1 MRRYKTLLLA
11 VLLLAAVLTGCGDQR
26 IEDGTYSVNVTLSG
40 GSGKAT
46 VESPAIVLFSDGKA
60 TARIVWSSPFYEYMM
75 VDGVKYD
82 PVQTSGNA
90 VFEIPVKLDTDLP
103 VSASTIAMSQPH
115 LVDYTLHFESK
126 GMKEVT
132 P

>member
-1 MRRYKTLLLA
+1 MKRYKTLLLA
-11 VLLLAAVLTGCGDQR
+11 ALLLAAVLSGCGDQK
-26 IEDGTYSVNVTLSG
+26 IGDGTYSVNVTLSG

-46 VESPAIVLFSDGKA
+46 VESPAIVLISDGKA

-75 VDGVKYD
+75 VDGVEYD
-82 PVQTSGNA
+82 PIQTSGNA
-90 VFEIPVKLDTDLP
+90 VFEIPVELDRDLP

-115 LVDYTLHFESK
+115 LVDYTLHFDSK